1 MCERNTHVIPQLAN
15 FLDLLKYMY
24 NECHCLLL
32 DTVCIINYCPCACQ
46 VMEVHLHALR
56 ETCTKGNMCHHGNEA
71 LQYHTFSMCC
81 MWRNAKQ
88 GGGGGGRGM
97 KEGGREG

>member
-56 ETCTKGNMCHHGNEA
+56 EKHAFSIVCCHGNEA
-71 LQYHTFSMCC
+71 LQYHTFSMCVC
-81 MWRNAKQ
+81 GGIQNREEEEGGR
-88 GGGGGGRGM
+88 GGGGG
-97 KEGGREG
+97 